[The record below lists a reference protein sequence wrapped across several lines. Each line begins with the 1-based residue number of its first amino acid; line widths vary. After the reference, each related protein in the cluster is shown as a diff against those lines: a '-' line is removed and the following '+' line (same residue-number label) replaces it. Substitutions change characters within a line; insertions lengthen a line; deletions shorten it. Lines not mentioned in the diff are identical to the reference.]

1 MLELALTNLFFFLSG
16 ERARLF
22 KICSLKEELIWKGF
36 EGGDI
41 SRVYGGLVPVVLQ
54 LSIVFFDL
62 LQRGFLSYTEGFLGE
77 GQTVQTMS
85 VVDRVRYCM

>member
-22 KICSLKEELIWKGF
+22 KICSLKEVLIWKES

-41 SRVYGGLVPVVLQ
+41 SRVDGSLVSVVLRI
-54 LSIVFFDL
+54 SIFFFDL

-85 VVDRVRYCM
+85 VVDRVH